1 VASDL
6 VFTVKAKTDSAAA
19 SFKKLASS
27 ISPIKKES
35 DAATK
40 SMTKLGKTKVSPKVD
55 DKQIH
60 KVTQEIK
67 RLQDE
72 MAHRLSLNVNANTA
86 DIRRKLTGLRSTLKE
101 LQRVPPVTPRIN
113 QGPITRGVAALKGK
127 FSALKTSIGQ
137 AFATSRLGGF
147 AQSLGSDLST
157 VGGILGGLVSKLGSF
172 GSAVGGIFKSVGV
185 PVLGAALA
193 GVTALGIGIGVTTV
207 KALSLADA
215 FERNK
220 LQMNVFTHN
229 VETTNELLAQVQKYA
244 DQTPFEFPELAAS
257 SKMLLGIGVRA
268 GKVVPQLK
276 KIGDVAALS
285 GAGIQQLTT
294 IYQQMT
300 SAGRLSAGD
309 MMQLVN
315 AGVNAWPI
323 LAKTMGKS
331 VAEVRKLSEQGK
343 IGAKDIQR
351 FWDALGSGAEGATT
365 ALAGT
370 LSGMVST
377 LKDTVSGV
385 LRDIGTAF
393 LPFTKVI
400 VPMITKAIGGIG
412 GKITGNLPAV
422 IDGLA
427 AGLTA
432 ILGLPGQILRG
443 LASVTQGFTGM
454 VSGIQRSMADLV
466 DGLATSLASL
476 EPLLNLLGASVDVSG
491 LTKAATDLRT
501 AAGQTDAA
509 GQKGFDALTTAAG
522 KADAAVKPV
531 VDGIEK
537 ARQEAQAGIQLK
549 LALDPIDKSIA
560 DTQAKIK
567 QFTHNKNTAKLD
579 ADKKYWD
586 TKIKAAQGDL
596 ARLNTKRTNVKLDAQ
611 AAPLKRKI
619 SDATAQ
625 LARLKAKKATPEIR
639 AKITDL
645 QSKIRKSQHALAVI
659 NVRKA
664 NPKIN
669 ANSAEFRKK
678 VAAAEARLRSTD
690 KKRANPKIKVT
701 SNAAQAAADTT
712 AKLNG
717 IKDET
722 VYIHVV
728 KRGDT
733 TSPSQG
739 EVGRPSANSSSV
751 QVAAPQVS
759 LYVRDEKL
767 ADLVDI
773 RVDQRVTRAARIIRR
788 RGVVAL

>member
-147 AQSLGSDLST
+147 AQSLASDLST

-172 GSAVGGIFKSVGV
+172 GSAVGGIFKSIGV

-207 KALSLADA
+207 KALGLADA

-268 GKVVPQLK
+268 DKVVPQLK

-370 LSGMVST
+370 LSGMIST

-400 VPMITKAIGGIG
+400 VPEITKAIGGIG

-422 IDGLA
+422 IDALAGGLSS
-427 AGLTA
+427 L
-432 ILGLPGQILRG
+432 LGLPGQILRG
-443 LASVTQGFTGM
+443 LASVSQGFFAM
-454 VSGIQRSMADLV
+454 VSEIQISIARLVFGIATALEGIPGIGAKDVQ
-466 DGLATSLASL
+466 GLR
-476 EPLLNLLGASVDVSG
+476 D
-491 LTKAATDLRT
+491 AATAMVAGTNDLDSMGKDAFNNLT
-501 AAGQTDAA
+501 A
-509 GQKGFDALTTAAG
+509 AAG
-522 KADAAVKPV
+522 KADAAVKPLQ
-531 VDGIEK
+531 DSIEK

-560 DTQAKIK
+560 DTQSKIK
-567 QFTHNKNTAKLD
+567 QFTHNKNVAKLD

-596 ARLNTKRTNVKLDAQ
+596 AKLKTQRANVKLDAK
-611 AAPLKRKI
+611 AAPLKKKI

-645 QSKIRKSQHALAVI
+645 ENKVRSANHKLAVI

-664 NPKIN
+664 NPKLD
-669 ANSAEFRKK
+669 ANSQRFKDK
-678 VAAAEARLRSTD
+678 VAAAERKLRETSG
-690 KKRANPKIKVT
+690 KKATPKIDVHSNASSVANST
-701 SNAAQAAADTT
+701 SNT
-712 AKLNG
+712 LRN
-717 IKDET
+717 IPDET
-722 VYIHVV
+722 VYVNVYTKNHSM
-728 KRGDT
+728 GGF
-733 TSPSQG
+733 SPNNPAAAAG
-739 EVGRPSANSSSV
+739 SSMV
-751 QVAAPQVS
+751 APQVS

-773 RVDQRVTRAARIIRR
+773 RVNQRVTRAARVIRR